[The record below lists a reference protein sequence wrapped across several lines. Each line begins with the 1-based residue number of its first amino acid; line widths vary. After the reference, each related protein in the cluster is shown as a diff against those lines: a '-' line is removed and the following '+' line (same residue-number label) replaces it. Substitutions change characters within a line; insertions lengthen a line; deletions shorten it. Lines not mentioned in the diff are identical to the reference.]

1 MNQINTGPFG
11 IETGGEGIIQNHL
24 GDQSL
29 ENIIPG
35 QQVGNSYNDML
46 MMNNLDN
53 NQQDT
58 LQASSK
64 HKSVEMDDY
73 TDQKKE
79 KNSSSDQTKSDQNK
93 QDLAMSIKTINPLDS
108 LQLGRQYVLQKM
120 SDSGKNST
128 GSPNV

>member
-29 ENIIPG
+29 ENPIPG

-46 MMNNLDN
+46 MMNNLDI

-79 KNSSSDQTKSDQNK
+79 KNSSSD
-93 QDLAMSIKTINPLDS
+93 
-108 LQLGRQYVLQKM
+108 
-120 SDSGKNST
+120 
-128 GSPNV
+128 